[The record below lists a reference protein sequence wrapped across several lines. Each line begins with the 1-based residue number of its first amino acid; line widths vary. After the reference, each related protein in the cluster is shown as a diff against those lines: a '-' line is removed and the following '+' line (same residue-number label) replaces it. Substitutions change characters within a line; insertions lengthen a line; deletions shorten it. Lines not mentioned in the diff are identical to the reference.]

1 MSGGVG
7 TQLGRGQGESRT
19 ARAAVRSAGRVALWV
34 VLGLL
39 FLRGIGSAVSGPG
52 SSEQAARAQGATV
65 EPATSSFAVRFARA
79 YLSGS
84 SPQELAPLLAPGVP
98 TLGAGPAGVSV
109 DQAEVAGIEA
119 FGGGQAIVTV
129 ACELGDART
138 LYLAVPIVRASA
150 GEVAA
155 SGAPAVVAG
164 PAGVGE
170 DVEAPQ
176 PLAGPDAGA
185 IGDLVR
191 RFLPAYFSASSP
203 EDLSYL
209 VAPGSGVVPP
219 GYGLEP
225 AGPPDVK
232 QLGSGEGPRRTVLAT
247 LRVHD
252 PLSGAGFRLTYRLEV
267 VRQGRWY
274 VSGIE
279 GALS

>member
-1 MSGGVG
+1 MSGGIG

-19 ARAAVRSAGRVALWV
+19 ARAAVRRAGRLALWV
-34 VLGLL
+34 VLGMLL
-39 FLRGIGSAVSGPG
+39 LRGIGSAVSNPG
-52 SSEQAARAQGATV
+52 SSEPVASAQSAIAG
-65 EPATSSFAVRFARA
+65 PATSSFAVRFARA

-84 SPQELAPLLAPGVP
+84 SSQDLAPLLASGVP
-98 TLGAGPAGVSV
+98 SLSAAPSGVSV

-119 FGGGQAIVTV
+119 LGAGQAIVTV
-129 ACELGDART
+129 ACELSDART

-155 SGAPAVVAG
+155 SGAPAVVSG

-176 PLAGPDAGA
+176 PLAGTDASA

-219 GYGLEP
+219 GNGLEP
-225 AGPPDVK
+225 VGAPDVK
-232 QLGSGEGPRRTVLAT
+232 QLGSGEGPRRTIFAT
-247 LRVHD
+247 ARVRD
-252 PLSGAGFRLTYRLEV
+252 PSSGASFRLTYRLEV

-274 VSGIE
+274 VGRVE

>member
-1 MSGGVG
+1 LLLRGVG
-7 TQLGRGQGESRT
+7 SVLADPQSRET
-19 ARAAVRSAGRVALWV
+19 AASSSSGV
-34 VLGLL
+34 VD
-39 FLRGIGSAVSGPG
+39 
-52 SSEQAARAQGATV
+52 
-65 EPATSSFAVRFARA
+65 PATGSLAVRFARA
-79 YLSGS
+79 YLGGS
-84 SPQELAPLLAPGVP
+84 SPRELAPLLAPGAP
-98 TLGAGPAGVSV
+98 TPGAGPAGLTV
-109 DQAEVAGIEA
+109 DQAEVAGIEDL
-119 FGGGQAIVTV
+119 GGGQAIVTV

-155 SGAPAVVAG
+155 SGAPAVVSG

-219 GYGLEP
+219 GYGLDP
-225 AGPPDVK
+225 IGAPNAK
-232 QLGSGEGPRRTVLAT
+232 QVGSGEGPRRSVLAT
-247 LRVHD
+247 VRVRD
-252 PLSGAGFRLTYRLEV
+252 PLSGASFRLSYRLEV

-274 VSGIE
+274 VSGVE

>member
-7 TQLGRGQGESRT
+7 TRLGRGQGESRT

-34 VLGLL
+34 VLALL
-39 FLRGIGSAVSGPG
+39 FLRGIGSALSDPA
-52 SSEQAARAQGATV
+52 SSSTTARAQGGVV
-65 EPATSSFAVRFARA
+65 EPATGSFAVRFARA
-79 YLSGS
+79 YLGGS
-84 SPQELAPLLAPGVP
+84 SPQELAPFFASGAPQP
-98 TLGAGPAGVSV
+98 GAGPAGITV
-109 DQAEVAGIEA
+109 DQAEVAGIEDL
-119 FGGGQAIVTV
+119 GSGQAIVTV

-150 GEVAA
+150 VEVAA

-176 PLAGPDAGA
+176 PLAGPDASA

-219 GYGLEP
+219 GYGLDP
-225 AGPPDVK
+225 VGPPNAK

-247 LRVHD
+247 VRVRD
-252 PLSGAGFRLTYRLEV
+252 PLSGASFRLSYRLEV

-274 VSGIE
+274 VGGVE

>member
-1 MSGGVG
+1 MSSGVG
-7 TQLGRGQGESRT
+7 TQLERGQGESRT

-52 SSEQAARAQGATV
+52 SSEPAPRAQGATV
-65 EPATSSFAVRFARA
+65 EPATSSFAIRFARA

-98 TLGAGPAGVSV
+98 TPSAGPSGVSV

-119 FGGGQAIVTV
+119 LGAGQAIVTV

-155 SGAPAVVAG
+155 SGAPAVVSG

-219 GYGLEP
+219 GNGLEP
-225 AGPPDVK
+225 VGAPVVK
-232 QLGSGEGPRRTVLAT
+232 QLGSGEGPQRTVFAT
-247 LRVHD
+247 ARVRD
-252 PLSGAGFRLTYRLEV
+252 PLSGASFRLTYRLEV

-274 VSGIE
+274 VGRVE

>member
-7 TQLGRGQGESRT
+7 TQLGRGQGEGRT
-19 ARAAVRSAGRVALWV
+19 ARAAVRTAGRVALWV

-52 SSEQAARAQGATV
+52 SGEPAARAQDATV
-65 EPATSSFAVRFARA
+65 EPATGSFAIRFARA

-84 SPQELAPLLAPGVP
+84 SPQELAPLLASGVP
-98 TLGAGPAGVSV
+98 TPSAGPSGVSV

-119 FGGGQAIVTV
+119 LGGGQAIVTV

-155 SGAPAVVAG
+155 SGAPAVVSG

-191 RFLPAYFSASSP
+191 RFLPAYFAASSP

-219 GYGLEP
+219 GNGLEP
-225 AGPPDVK
+225 LGAPDVK

-247 LRVHD
+247 ARVRD
-252 PLSGAGFRLTYRLEV
+252 PLSGASFRLTYRLEV
-267 VRQGRWY
+267 VRAGRWY
-274 VSGIE
+274 VARVE